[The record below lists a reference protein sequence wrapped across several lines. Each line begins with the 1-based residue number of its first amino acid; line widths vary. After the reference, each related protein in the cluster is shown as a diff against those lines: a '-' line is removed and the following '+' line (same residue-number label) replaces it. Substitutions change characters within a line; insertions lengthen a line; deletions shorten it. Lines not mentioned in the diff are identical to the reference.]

1 MRVVV
6 KPYSVFRD
14 RLGDE
19 VILEFNENKVVVRDI
34 LLKLG
39 SLYGINGIG
48 VKPIVIIGNE
58 IVSEDY
64 VVEGDHV
71 VLYLVPPFSGG

>member
-1 MRVVV
+1 MRVLV

-19 VILEFNENKVVVRDI
+19 VILEFNENKVMVRDI
-34 LLKLG
+34 LLRLRV
-39 SLYGINGIG
+39 LYDINSTG
-48 VKPIVIIGNE
+48 VKPIVIVGNE

-64 VVEGDHV
+64 IVEGDLV

>member
-1 MRVVV
+1 VRVLV

-19 VILEFNENKVVVRDI
+19 VILEFNENKVMVRDI
-34 LLKLG
+34 LLRLRV
-39 SLYGINGIG
+39 LYDINSTG
-48 VKPIVIIGNE
+48 VKPIVIVGNE

-64 VVEGDHV
+64 IVEGDLV